1 MKNINIESLCTMGML
16 IVLIVV
22 IILGCVMCAHDSTP
36 EPEVEKAE
44 TSEVE
49 VSDDNNKDN
58 PVRIADEPEPEPAY
72 TEDELFCMA
81 AAIYNEAGGDA
92 WSDDT
97 RRLVGY
103 VILNRVNDSRYPNT
117 IREVLEQR
125 WQYGRFCI
133 TGVKFA
139 DRHTLP
145 QEKHAVDRAY
155 RIAKEVLEMEEVPIP
170 KEVIYQAEFQQGTSL
185 YKYQDGF
192 YFCCA

>member
-1 MKNINIESLCTMGML
+1 MKKLEDFITFCWAILVVIAL
-16 IVLIVV
+16 IVLAAKTQ
-22 IILGCVMCAHDSTP
+22 L
-36 EPEVEKAE
+36 
-44 TSEVE
+44 
-49 VSDDNNKDN
+49 
-58 PVRIADEPEPEPAY
+58 EPEPEEVEPTVESEVVQETAQEVEPEPIIVEPPKPKY
-72 TEDELFCMA
+72 SEDELFCMA

-97 RRLVGY
+97 RRMVGY
-103 VILNRVNDSRYPNT
+103 VILNRVNHSQYPNT

-155 RIAKEVLEMEEVPIP
+155 KIAKEVLEAEEIPIP
-170 KEVIYQAEFQQGTSL
+170 KEVIYQAEFQQGTSI